1 MSSKK
6 IYHQHTRFLNNSKL
20 SLSPRLFI
28 YSLWPRSYSWKDPQC
43 TFKVQQCMEYSAST
57 QQMQLP
63 TATPTILRSRPSCT
77 LLLVNPSPQRW
88 AARISLLSISTST
101 SSPCS
106 HCSHIQTNALPG
118 PTYHTNTNIA
128 RALALSDVEIC
139 TGVEAEGTVSLIF
152 PRPVPRCSVS
162 CQIWK
167 RGRSQTSYRYIL
179 RPT

>member
-20 SLSPRLFI
+20 NLSPRLFI
-28 YSLWPRSYSWKDPQC
+28 HSLWPRSYSWKDPQC

-118 PTYHTNTNIA
+118 PNLSYQHQHRPGFGA
-128 RALALSDVEIC
+128 KRCGDMYWSGGRGHGEPHFPSPCPALFGVLSNM
-139 TGVEAEGTVSLIF
+139 EAGPLPNLV
-152 PRPVPRCSVS
+152 
-162 CQIWK
+162 
-167 RGRSQTSYRYIL
+167 
-179 RPT
+179 